1 VTRQPVR
8 DAVWSARV
16 VDAGVRLDLFE
27 SADDDY
33 AFALL
38 GLTITRAVS
47 EAALS
52 DDDAYPLLVRYWNG
66 TWPEVGWPQGAP
78 AVARLCAMTLAERGG
93 CAMERAL
100 YAPTDAS
107 LQAARDAIIAE
118 LGLTQRDLLAAL
130 AEHWKQIDALEMPT
144 GRGCSLLAFARHVLL
159 EPLVGACALIWSTLD
174 SSSSSSTPAAEAVLS
189 WDEWSPIEIDDWGG
203 VVAAELARLGRPA
216 QDLPAD
222 GDEWAGLL
230 AAARSTWLGA
240 HDGAALVAASIV
252 RTSGWPGETDI
263 IDPIAA
269 SAVDRALEHV
279 DEIDPETDNE
289 ELVDRIQGLVLPG
302 DDVLMRLVRDTSFGT
317 LRDHAVSARTGA
329 EMLRTAADWLT
340 WSIAHEAVEAVA
352 AIRRPP
358 GSTALT

>member
-1 VTRQPVR
+1 VTRHPVR
-8 DAVWSARV
+8 DAAWSARV

-27 SADDDY
+27 SAEDDY

-66 TWPEVGWPQGAP
+66 TWPEVGWPRDAP
-78 AVARLCAMTLAERGG
+78 AVARRCAMTLAERGG

-100 YAPTDAS
+100 YAPADAS

-118 LGLTQRDLLAAL
+118 LGLTQRELLAAL
-130 AEHWKQIDALEMPT
+130 AEHWERLDALEMPS

-174 SSSSSSTPAAEAVLS
+174 SSSSSARTVEAVIS
-189 WDEWSPIEIDDWGG
+189 WEEWSPIEIDDWGG
-203 VVAAELARLGRPA
+203 VVAVELARLGRPA

-222 GDEWAGLL
+222 GDEWAELL
-230 AAARSTWLGA
+230 AAARSTWLEA
-240 HDGAALVAASIV
+240 HDDAPLVAASIV
-252 RTSGWPGETDI
+252 RTSGWPGERDV

-269 SAVDRALEHV
+269 HAVDRALEHI

-302 DDVLMRLVRDTSFGT
+302 DDVLLSWVRDTSFGT
-317 LRDHAVSARTGA
+317 LRDHAGSARTGA

-340 WSIAHEAVEAVA
+340 WSIAQEAVEAVA
-352 AIRRPP
+352 AMRRPP